1 MEGKTAT
8 VTGSNTGKG
17 KETAI
22 ELAKSRTSCAPG
34 DQQVRMFTGV
44 VNKEVVVC
52 HLDLASFSSIRVFAA
67 GGKREALMCWSP
79 MLVSMMPLQ
88 RSQDGVE
95 IHLAVNY
102 LGHFL
107 LTRLLLDSLKE
118 APSGRVVNVAA
129 DVPLW
134 LAHIDFEDINSERSY
149 NRVRAVVQSNR
160 LVSRHLSRLLENTSV
175 SVYSVSPG
183 LVRNKFGCYRDY
195 FFGVVYY
202 IS

>member
-1 MEGKTAT
+1 
-8 VTGSNTGKG
+8 
-17 KETAI
+17 
-22 ELAKSRTSCAPG
+22 
-34 DQQVRMFTGV
+34 MFTDV
-44 VNKEVVVC
+44 VNKEVVVR
-52 HLDLASFSSIRVFAA
+52 HLDLASFSSIREFAA

-88 RSQDGVE
+88 HSQDGVE

-107 LTRLLLDSLKE
+107 LTWLLLDRLKE

-129 DVPLW
+129 DVPSW

-183 LVRNKFGCYRDY
+183 VVINKFGRYRDY

-202 IS
+202 HSAQIIVFNFPIRHCCTP